1 VQIVCQN
8 CKSSFDWT
16 ADGGS
21 SGPPADGVCPR
32 CGAAVDVRWQVRNA
46 AARTT
51 EPGAPHAVNLGGP
64 GAQPLTLGDYEI
76 LDEISRGAMGVVYR
90 ARHRQLQRVVA
101 LKLMIAG
108 EHASQDQVARFEKE
122 ARAAARLRH
131 PNIVP
136 IYDFGVDN
144 GRQFF
149 TMDFIDGTPLDALI
163 ARKELTPRR
172 ALEITAD
179 LADALAYAHARGVVH
194 RDIKPS
200 NIMVDRSG
208 RPQITDFGLAKQLD
222 SDTKFTRTGTTI
234 GTPSYMSPEQ
244 AQGENDKIDQRS
256 DVYSLGAV
264 MYEMLT
270 GRPPFTGETMMNIVM
285 KVVHDEPL
293 PLRRINPKLHRD
305 IQTVVLKAIEK
316 EPGRRYQ
323 SMADLADDVRRYI
336 AGEMIAAR
344 PAGVLRRAGKALRTY
359 RAAIIVGLVIAVIA
373 FVVSGTVIHVLIQR
387 QERIRLEA
395 ERERMLRPVDEEP
408 EWVVQFTDDFAE
420 PDRDPAWVPS
430 DQRWKIQDGRFVV
443 NTQPDSYVT
452 LEGRAT
458 DGGTPAKD
466 WLFKGNVAVEF
477 TASASS
483 ADARINCFLGN
494 SYRDAYMFRFGNWD
508 GNNMALLRFG
518 NLLAEVACPPIRP
531 NVTYSFRI
539 ERRNTSL
546 VWRVSDGRNTH
557 ELRYDDPDLFL
568 GFGKVRFGFHTW
580 ASSVAFD
587 NVKISRELFK
597 SENLSK
603 LQAINAYSLSEGKL
617 EDALAQYKGVIE
629 QYRGKLIAALAEFNC
644 GLIMEALGRNAGP
657 ELQEA
662 LTHYRNVDAHADL
675 LREKHADLLARN
687 KERTFF
693 VLIEMGR
700 YEQAVTEL
708 AALRQGGGTVDAG
721 SAWKFPAILSRCAG
735 DRAYGPALAIMEN
748 VRFDGPGPTLR
759 EQDAA
764 AGPQVRDSFAK
775 ALLGVCTGFAD
786 QGLYEQLKAA
796 FNALPGPAATGP
808 FETAIG
814 RSVAA
819 GDAPAALDLLLF
831 ARKNKMASGRIEQ
844 TALALAERFI
854 ASKQYARLTN
864 VHTAYPARGLAAHF
878 SRAVLELV
886 DAGELTQAMDIF
898 KESCER
904 FSEERASFVPAA
916 GRLLDAL
923 LAAGKGSDVRAA
935 YAMFGDPRFAG
946 RLAQAFRGQLEA
958 DELDAALATL
968 DYIRSAVP
976 ELAAKVDR
984 LAADLAGKLVAG
996 EDFRKAVGLFEKFPG
1011 HATAD
1016 ALAGLMTTAARAD
1029 RHPLT
1034 EDLMTVA
1041 IVHYSEEPKAVAAT
1055 LDAARTLI
1063 EAGQAELVWKT
1074 YGDAAKAKEK
1084 AKDEVAALRLG
1095 AAETLLAGK
1104 AYDQAADAYLSAART
1119 PPANALLGA
1128 TALVKAGV
1136 LYQFLGRA
1144 AATRDVWKELQEKY
1158 PEATAQVNVAR
1169 LMTGSMPPADFK
1181 KWAAAEPLALPSGEA
1196 ELYLALR
1203 AMGSGN
1209 GQDARELLRKA
1220 ISADEKSWFRE
1231 VAQAMLPKPP
1241 GTEHRE

>member
-1 VQIVCQN
+1 MQIVCQN

-16 ADGGS
+16 ADDGS

-32 CGAAVDVRWQVRNA
+32 CGAVVDVERQVRDA

-51 EPGAPHAVNLGGP
+51 EPGAPHVVNLGGP

-76 LDEISRGAMGVVYR
+76 LEEISRGAMGVVYR
-90 ARHRQLQRVVA
+90 ARHKQLQRVVA

-108 EHASQDQVARFEKE
+108 EHASQDQIARFEKE

-208 RPQITDFGLAKQLD
+208 HPQIMDFGLAKQLD

-244 AQGENDKIDQRS
+244 AQGENDKVDQRS

-264 MYEMLT
+264 IYEMLT
-270 GRPPFTGETMMNIVM
+270 GQPPFTGETMMNIVM

-305 IQTVVLKAIEK
+305 IQTIVLKAIEK
-316 EPGRRYQ
+316 EPGHRYQ
-323 SMADLADDVRRYI
+323 NMVDLADDVRRYM

-344 PAGVLRRAGKALRTY
+344 PAGLLRRTGKNLRKY
-359 RAAIIVGLVIAVIA
+359 RAAIIVGLVIATIA
-373 FVVSGTVIHVLIQR
+373 SVVSGSVIHVLIQR

-395 ERERMLRPVDEEP
+395 ERERMLQPVDEEP
-408 EWVVQFTDDFAE
+408 EWVVQFTDDFSA
-420 PDRDPAWVPS
+420 PDRDPAWVTS
-430 DQRWKIQDGRFVV
+430 DQQWKIENGRLIV

-452 LEGRAT
+452 LEGQSI
-458 DGGTPAKD
+458 DGKPPAKD

-483 ADARINCFLGN
+483 ANARINCFLGN

-518 NLLAEVACPPIRP
+518 NLLAEVACPPIKP

-546 VWRVSDGRNTH
+546 LWQVSDGKNTYK
-557 ELRYDDPDLFL
+557 LRYDDPDLFL

-580 ASSVAFD
+580 ASSVTFD
-587 NVKISRELFK
+587 NVEISRELFK

-617 EDALAQYKGVIE
+617 EDALAQYKGVME
-629 QYRGKLIAALAEFNC
+629 QYQGKLIAALAEFNC

-662 LTHYRNVDAHADL
+662 LAHYRNVESHADL

-708 AALRQGGGTVDAG
+708 AALCQGGGKMDAG
-721 SAWKFPAILSRCAG
+721 SVWKFPAILSRCAG
-735 DRAYGPALAIMEN
+735 DRAYGPALAIMES

-775 ALLGVCTGFAD
+775 ALEGVCSGFAD

-796 FNALPGPAATGP
+796 FTALPDPAVIGP

-814 RSVAA
+814 KAVATA
-819 GDAPAALDLLLF
+819 DAPAALDLLLF

-844 TALALAERFI
+844 AALALAERFL
-854 ASKQYARLTN
+854 ASKQYSRLTN
-864 VHTAYPARGLAAHF
+864 VHTAYPARGLASHF
-878 SRAVLELV
+878 SRAVRELV
-886 DAGELTQAMDIF
+886 DAGELTQAMELF

-904 FSEERASFVPAA
+904 FPEDRAAFVPATD
-916 GRLLDAL
+916 RLLNAM
-923 LAAGKGSDVRAA
+923 LAAGKRSDVRAA

-946 RLAQAFRGQLEA
+946 LLAQAFRGQLEA
-958 DELDAALATL
+958 GELDGAFAML
-968 DYIRSAVP
+968 DYIHGSIP
-976 ELAAKVDR
+976 ELAGEVDR
-984 LAADLAGKLVAG
+984 LAADLAGKLIAG
-996 EDFRKAVGLFEKFPG
+996 EDFRKTVGLFDKFPG

-1016 ALAGLMTTAARAD
+1016 SLAGLMATAAKAN

-1041 IVHYSEEPKAVAAT
+1041 IVHYSEEAKAVAAT
-1055 LDAARTLI
+1055 LAAARTLI
-1063 EAGQAELVWKT
+1063 EAGEAELVWKT
-1074 YGDAAKAKEK
+1074 YGDAAKAK
-1084 AKDEVAALRLG
+1084 AQVKDEAAALRLG

-1104 AYDQAADAYLSAART
+1104 AYDQAANAYLSAART

-1136 LYQFLGRA
+1136 LYQFLGRTT
-1144 AATRDVWKELQEKY
+1144 ATRDVWKEVQEKY
-1158 PEATAQVNVAR
+1158 PEAAAQVNVAR
-1169 LMTGSMPPADFK
+1169 LMTGSMPPADFR
-1181 KWAAAEPLALPSGEA
+1181 KWAAAEPQALPPGEA
-1196 ELYLALR
+1196 ELYLALQTM
-1203 AMGSGN
+1203 ASDTGK
-1209 GQDARELLRKA
+1209 DAREALQKA

-1231 VAQAMLPKPP
+1231 VAQAMLQKLPRPEPK
-1241 GTEHRE
+1241 E